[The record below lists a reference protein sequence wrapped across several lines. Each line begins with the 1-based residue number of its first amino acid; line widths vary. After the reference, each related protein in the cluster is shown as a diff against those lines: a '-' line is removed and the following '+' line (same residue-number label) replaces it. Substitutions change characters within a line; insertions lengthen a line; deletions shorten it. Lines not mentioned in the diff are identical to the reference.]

1 MDNIEEKS
9 AQTTETEAVTP
20 EVGASEVADTSNDV
34 QFSDTSTDGEN
45 KDAQVNK
52 MPEAQKTPEESVNT
66 ENKTQKTNSDYARE
80 RRKAERE
87 AELNKVR
94 NETRTKSIIEALDG
108 ENPYTHEKMEDE
120 ADVQEYLTMKEIE
133 KSGGDPIADYS
144 KHLKAKAKEEA
155 RVSLTERT
163 QKEWIQNDKQDFVSK
178 HPDVNLNNLLDN
190 EQFRLF
196 ADGKVGKMPMSKIYE
211 NYQTFITKNEESANE
226 KVAQILANNAATP
239 GQLTTNKETPQKD
252 ITKLSDAEFD
262 ELVER
267 VKRGEKIIL

>member
-1 MDNIEEKS
+1 MDNIEEKT
-9 AQTTETEAVTP
+9 AETTTTEAAAP

-34 QFSDTSTDGEN
+34 QFSDATTDGEN
-45 KDAQVNK
+45 KDEQK
-52 MPEAQKTPEESVNT
+52 DKTSEASKTPEESVKT
-66 ENKTQKTNSDYARE
+66 ENKTQQKTNSDYARE

-87 AELNKVR
+87 AELNKVK

-120 ADVQEYLTMKEIE
+120 TDVQEYLTMKEIE

-155 RVSLTERT
+155 RVSQTEKT

-178 HPDVNLNNLLDN
+178 HPDVDLNNLLDS

-196 ADGKVGKMPMSKIYE
+196 ADGKVGKMSMSKIYE
-211 NYQTFITKNEESANE
+211 NYQTFITKNEESVNE

-239 GQLTTNKETPQKD
+239 GQLATSKETTPKD
-252 ITKLSDAEFD
+252 IEKLSGAEFD
-262 ELVER
+262 DLIER
-267 VKRGEKIIL
+267 VKRGEKII